1 MRKILLASLAA
12 VFTLGL
18 MSSCSKDDDGPGPDL
33 TDYAANIAGIFK
45 GDMTVALGEAQP
57 GAPTTEKI
65 YVTRTGENKVTMEI
79 KNFTYEGMSLGN
91 IEIKDVAVAA
101 TKATDASAAYK
112 CAVTGKGS
120 VSINLN
126 GVPLTADVE
135 VSGTVANDKADIK
148 IVVDAAGLK
157 VNVGFAGDKIG
168 ADTPDYALDIAGTYT
183 GKMIVTVGDTP
194 VGPTKQEIVFARQN
208 ENVVQMSMEDFSF
221 GGASLGKIVLSD
233 VNVAKKDAG
242 YTVAGEGDVKVSLG
256 GNPLTVKVTLEG
268 TVEDKATELVM
279 TINVPGVGDVK
290 AEFTGAIEYVP
301 SDLAELL
308 SIEFADN
315 AKVAVQPA
323 TTDGK
328 NYTFAMTADATADD
342 LKGLVPTIVVSEMA
356 TVVPAS
362 NKTVDFSQ
370 GAVDFV
376 VTAEDGTT
384 TATYTV
390 SCVGKQTSL
399 ASFEEWEEEKLWGS
413 PVGMRPVLSSGW
425 ATSNSAAV
433 VLQDAPYKPVGPVDA
448 GYKGKGAQIYSID
461 ARTYYEALPTMVPAL
476 AAGSL
481 FIGEFKLNM
490 TNTLASTR
498 FGALCDT
505 KPTFV
510 SGYYKYA
517 PGDSMINNIG
527 EALKDAG
534 TDECSIV
541 AVLYEVENEED
552 ETLDGSNVLN
562 DSRIVA
568 SAIMT
573 SGEQKDFKQFGLE
586 LNYTGEYNP
595 ANKYKFALV
604 CSSSKNGSGYKGPE
618 GTVLGARGSMLI
630 VDEISVRLFV
640 VRLSERFG
648 ELPQVVLLRYG
659 SRDA

>member
-33 TDYAANIAGIFK
+33 TDYAAKIAGIFK

-112 CAVTGKGS
+112 CAVTGKGTVS
-120 VSINLN
+120 VNLN

-233 VNVAKKDAG
+233 VTVTKKDAG

-595 ANKYKFALV
+595 ANKYKFAIV

-630 VDEISVRLFV
+630 VDEISVYSAF
-640 VRLSERFG
+640 
-648 ELPQVVLLRYG
+648 
-659 SRDA
+659 

>member
-33 TDYAANIAGIFK
+33 TDYAAKIAGIFK

-112 CAVTGKGS
+112 CAVTGKGT

-233 VNVAKKDAG
+233 VTVTKKDAG
-242 YTVAGEGDVKVSLG
+242 YTVAGEGDVKVSLA
-256 GNPLTVKVTLEG
+256 GNPLTVKVKLEG
-268 TVEDKATELVM
+268 TVENKATELVM

-301 SDLAELL
+301 SDQAELL

-390 SCVGKQTSL
+390 ACVGKQTSL
-399 ASFEEWEEEKLWGS
+399 ASFEEWEKEYLVLFPGGS
-413 PVGMRPVLSSGW
+413 PMEVGMQPIASSGW
-425 ATSNSAAV
+425 ATSNSAAMILSDV
-433 VLQDAPYKPVGPVDA
+433 PYKPVSPIDA

-505 KPTFV
+505 KPTFI

-595 ANKYKFALV
+595 ANKYKFAIV

-630 VDEISVRLFV
+630 VDEISVYSAF
-640 VRLSERFG
+640 
-648 ELPQVVLLRYG
+648 
-659 SRDA
+659 

>member
-33 TDYAANIAGIFK
+33 TDYAAKIAGIFK

-79 KNFTYEGMSLGN
+79 KNFTYVGMSLGN

-112 CAVTGKGS
+112 CAVTGKGT

-208 ENVVQMSMEDFSF
+208 EKEVQMSMEDFSF
-221 GGASLGKIVLSD
+221 GGASLGKIVLSY
-233 VNVAKKDAG
+233 VTVTKKDAG
-242 YTVAGEGDVKVSLG
+242 YTVAGEGDVKVSLA
-256 GNPLTVKVTLEG
+256 GNPLTVKVKLEG
-268 TVEDKATELVM
+268 TVENKATELVM

-301 SDLAELL
+301 SDQAELL

-399 ASFEEWEEEKLWGS
+399 ASFE
-413 PVGMRPVLSSGW
+413 
-425 ATSNSAAV
+425 
-433 VLQDAPYKPVGPVDA
+433 
-448 GYKGKGAQIYSID
+448 
-461 ARTYYEALPTMVPAL
+461 
-476 AAGSL
+476 
-481 FIGEFKLNM
+481 
-490 TNTLASTR
+490 
-498 FGALCDT
+498 
-505 KPTFV
+505 
-510 SGYYKYA
+510 
-517 PGDSMINNIG
+517 
-527 EALKDAG
+527 
-534 TDECSIV
+534 
-541 AVLYEVENEED
+541 
-552 ETLDGSNVLN
+552 
-562 DSRIVA
+562 
-568 SAIMT
+568 
-573 SGEQKDFKQFGLE
+573 
-586 LNYTGEYNP
+586 
-595 ANKYKFALV
+595 
-604 CSSSKNGSGYKGPE
+604 
-618 GTVLGARGSMLI
+618 
-630 VDEISVRLFV
+630 
-640 VRLSERFG
+640 
-648 ELPQVVLLRYG
+648 
-659 SRDA
+659 

>member
-33 TDYAANIAGIFK
+33 TDYAAKIAGIFK

-505 KPTFV
+505 KPTF
-510 SGYYKYA
+510 
-517 PGDSMINNIG
+517 
-527 EALKDAG
+527 
-534 TDECSIV
+534 
-541 AVLYEVENEED
+541 
-552 ETLDGSNVLN
+552 
-562 DSRIVA
+562 
-568 SAIMT
+568 AIMT

-595 ANKYKFALV
+595 ANKYKFAIV

-630 VDEISVRLFV
+630 VDEISVYSAF
-640 VRLSERFG
+640 
-648 ELPQVVLLRYG
+648 
-659 SRDA
+659 

>member
-1 MRKILLASLAA
+1 MRKILLASLVA

-33 TDYAANIAGIFK
+33 TDYAAKIAGIFK

-510 SGYYKYA
+510 SGY
-517 PGDSMINNIG
+517 
-527 EALKDAG
+527 
-534 TDECSIV
+534 
-541 AVLYEVENEED
+541 
-552 ETLDGSNVLN
+552 
-562 DSRIVA
+562 
-568 SAIMT
+568 
-573 SGEQKDFKQFGLE
+573 
-586 LNYTGEYNP
+586 
-595 ANKYKFALV
+595 
-604 CSSSKNGSGYKGPE
+604 
-618 GTVLGARGSMLI
+618 
-630 VDEISVRLFV
+630 
-640 VRLSERFG
+640 
-648 ELPQVVLLRYG
+648 
-659 SRDA
+659 

>member
-33 TDYAANIAGIFK
+33 TDYAAKIAGIFK

-112 CAVTGKGS
+112 CAVTGKGT

-233 VNVAKKDAG
+233 VTVTKKDAG
-242 YTVAGEGDVKVSLG
+242 YTVAGEGDVKVSLA
-256 GNPLTVKVTLEG
+256 GNPLTVKVKLEG
-268 TVEDKATELVM
+268 TVENKATELVM

-301 SDLAELL
+301 SDQAVLL

-595 ANKYKFALV
+595 ANKYKFAIV

-618 GTVLGARGSMLI
+618 GTVLGARGSMLH
-630 VDEISVRLFV
+630 FKT
-640 VRLSERFG
+640 
-648 ELPQVVLLRYG
+648 LL
-659 SRDA
+659 

>member
-33 TDYAANIAGIFK
+33 TDYAAKIAGIFK

-112 CAVTGKGS
+112 CAVTGKGT

-233 VNVAKKDAG
+233 VTVTKKDAG
-242 YTVAGEGDVKVSLG
+242 YTVAGEGDVKVSLA
-256 GNPLTVKVTLEG
+256 GNPLTVKVKLEG
-268 TVEDKATELVM
+268 TVENKATELVM

-301 SDLAELL
+301 SDQAELL

-573 SGEQKDFKQFGLE
+573 SVNRKI
-586 LNYTGEYNP
+586 
-595 ANKYKFALV
+595 
-604 CSSSKNGSGYKGPE
+604 SSN
-618 GTVLGARGSMLI
+618 
-630 VDEISVRLFV
+630 SVWN
-640 VRLSERFG
+640 
-648 ELPQVVLLRYG
+648 
-659 SRDA
+659 

>member
-1 MRKILLASLAA
+1 MRKILLASLVA

-33 TDYAANIAGIFK
+33 TDYAAKIAGIFK

-91 IEIKDVAVAA
+91 IEIEDVAVAA

-112 CAVTGKGS
+112 CAVTGKGT

-390 SCVGKQTSL
+390 ACVGKQTSL
-399 ASFEEWEEEKLWGS
+399 ASFEEWEKEYLVLFPGGS
-413 PVGMRPVLSSGW
+413 PMEVGMQPIASSGW
-425 ATSNSAAV
+425 ATSNSAAMILSDV
-433 VLQDAPYKPVGPVDA
+433 PYKPVSPIDA

-595 ANKYKFALV
+595 ANKYKCAIV

-630 VDEISVRLFV
+630 VDEISVYSAF
-640 VRLSERFG
+640 
-648 ELPQVVLLRYG
+648 
-659 SRDA
+659 

>member
-33 TDYAANIAGIFK
+33 TDYAAKIAGIFK

-112 CAVTGKGS
+112 CAVTGKGT

-233 VNVAKKDAG
+233 VTVTKKDAG
-242 YTVAGEGDVKVSLG
+242 YTVAGEGDVKVSLA
-256 GNPLTVKVTLEG
+256 GNPLTVKVKLEG
-268 TVEDKATELVM
+268 TVENKATELVM

-301 SDLAELL
+301 SDQAELL

-562 DSRIVA
+562 V
-568 SAIMT
+568 
-573 SGEQKDFKQFGLE
+573 
-586 LNYTGEYNP
+586 
-595 ANKYKFALV
+595 
-604 CSSSKNGSGYKGPE
+604 
-618 GTVLGARGSMLI
+618 
-630 VDEISVRLFV
+630 
-640 VRLSERFG
+640 
-648 ELPQVVLLRYG
+648 
-659 SRDA
+659 

>member
-33 TDYAANIAGIFK
+33 TDYAAKIAGIFK

-112 CAVTGKGS
+112 CAVTGKGT

-233 VNVAKKDAG
+233 VTVTKKDAG
-242 YTVAGEGDVKVSLG
+242 YTVAGEGDVKVSLA
-256 GNPLTVKVTLEG
+256 GNPLTVKVKLEG
-268 TVEDKATELVM
+268 TVENKATELVM

-301 SDLAELL
+301 SDQAELL

-595 ANKYKFALV
+595 ANKYKFAIV
-604 CSSSKNGSGYKGPE
+604 C
-618 GTVLGARGSMLI
+618 
-630 VDEISVRLFV
+630 
-640 VRLSERFG
+640 
-648 ELPQVVLLRYG
+648 
-659 SRDA
+659 

>member
-1 MRKILLASLAA
+1 M
-12 VFTLGL
+12 
-18 MSSCSKDDDGPGPDL
+18 
-33 TDYAANIAGIFK
+33 
-45 GDMTVALGEAQP
+45 
-57 GAPTTEKI
+57 
-65 YVTRTGENKVTMEI
+65 
-79 KNFTYEGMSLGN
+79 
-91 IEIKDVAVAA
+91 
-101 TKATDASAAYK
+101 
-112 CAVTGKGS
+112 
-120 VSINLN
+120 
-126 GVPLTADVE
+126 
-135 VSGTVANDKADIK
+135 
-148 IVVDAAGLK
+148 
-157 VNVGFAGDKIG
+157 
-168 ADTPDYALDIAGTYT
+168 
-183 GKMIVTVGDTP
+183 
-194 VGPTKQEIVFARQN
+194 
-208 ENVVQMSMEDFSF
+208 
-221 GGASLGKIVLSD
+221 
-233 VNVAKKDAG
+233 
-242 YTVAGEGDVKVSLG
+242 KVSLA
-256 GNPLTVKVTLEG
+256 GNPLTVKVKLEG
-268 TVEDKATELVM
+268 TVENKATELVM

-301 SDLAELL
+301 SDQAELL

-390 SCVGKQTSL
+390 ACVGKQTSL
-399 ASFEEWEEEKLWGS
+399 ASFEEWEKEYLVLFPGGS
-413 PVGMRPVLSSGW
+413 PMEVGMQPIASSGW
-425 ATSNSAAV
+425 ATSNSAAMILSDV
-433 VLQDAPYKPVGPVDA
+433 PYKPVSPIDA

-595 ANKYKFALV
+595 ANKYKFAIV

-630 VDEISVRLFV
+630 VDEISVYSAF
-640 VRLSERFG
+640 
-648 ELPQVVLLRYG
+648 
-659 SRDA
+659 

>member
-33 TDYAANIAGIFK
+33 TDYAAKIAGIFK

-65 YVTRTGENKVTMEI
+65 YVTRTVENKVTMEI

-101 TKATDASAAYK
+101 TKATDVSAAYK
-112 CAVTGKGS
+112 CAVTGKGT

-233 VNVAKKDAG
+233 VTVTKKDAG
-242 YTVAGEGDVKVSLG
+242 YTVAGEGDVKVSLA
-256 GNPLTVKVTLEG
+256 GNPLTVKVKLEG
-268 TVEDKATELVM
+268 TVENKATELVM

-301 SDLAELL
+301 SDQAELL

-390 SCVGKQTSL
+390 SCVGRRTSYFDFQKWEGDSNVVPSASEGWCTSNL
-399 ASFEEWEEEKLWGS
+399 ASMFLPLYGVKVDNPAVS
-413 PVGMRPVLSSGW
+413 PVEGLMG
-425 ATSNSAAV
+425 
-433 VLQDAPYKPVGPVDA
+433 KPDTA
-448 GYKGKGAQIYSID
+448 SMIYSINSRILNNKY
-461 ARTYYEALPTMVPAL
+461 AEAIVPAL
-476 AAGSL
+476 TAGTMYL
-481 FIGEFKLNM
+481 GKFQLVM
-490 TNTLASTR
+490 DNTLQSTH
-498 FGALCDT
+498 FGIPYAY
-505 KPTFV
+505 KPLTV
-510 SGYYKYA
+510 SGYFKYT
-517 PGDSMINNIG
+517 PGDSVITNTRKVVKDGPKDEGIVGAVLFEVTKDDDHLDGTNAYTDPSVVAKGQFICQ
-527 EALKDAG
+527 EQADFTPFEVKLEYLKDYDP
-534 TDECSIV
+534 T
-541 AVLYEVENEED
+541 
-552 ETLDGSNVLN
+552 
-562 DSRIVA
+562 
-568 SAIMT
+568 
-573 SGEQKDFKQFGLE
+573 K
-586 LNYTGEYNP
+586 
-595 ANKYKFALV
+595 KYKFAII
-604 CSSSKNGSGYKGPE
+604 CSSSKNGDTYQSADEVVVGSG
-618 GTVLGARGSMLI
+618 GSKLI
-630 VDEISVRLFV
+630 VDDISVVSAF
-640 VRLSERFG
+640 
-648 ELPQVVLLRYG
+648 
-659 SRDA
+659 

>member
-1 MRKILLASLAA
+1 MRKILLASLVA

-33 TDYAANIAGIFK
+33 TDYAAKIAGIFK

-91 IEIKDVAVAA
+91 IEIEDVAVAA

-595 ANKYKFALV
+595 ANKYKFAIV
-604 CSSSKNGSGYKGPE
+604 CSSSKNGTPYTS
-618 GTVLGARGSMLI
+618 VL
-630 VDEISVRLFV
+630 
-640 VRLSERFG
+640 
-648 ELPQVVLLRYG
+648 
-659 SRDA
+659 

>member
-33 TDYAANIAGIFK
+33 TDYAAKIAGIFK

-91 IEIKDVAVAA
+91 IEIEDVAVAA

-112 CAVTGKGS
+112 CAVTGKGT

-256 GNPLTVKVTLEG
+256 GNPLTVKVRLVG
-268 TVEDKATELVM
+268 TVDDKATELVM
-279 TINVPGVGDVK
+279 TSNVPGVGDVK
-290 AEFTGAIEYVP
+290 DEFTGAIEYVP
-301 SDLAELL
+301 SDQAELL

-595 ANKYKFALV
+595 ANKYKFAIV

-630 VDEISVRLFV
+630 VDEISVYSAF
-640 VRLSERFG
+640 
-648 ELPQVVLLRYG
+648 
-659 SRDA
+659 

>member
-33 TDYAANIAGIFK
+33 TDYAAKIAGIFK

-112 CAVTGKGS
+112 CAVTGKGT

-233 VNVAKKDAG
+233 VTVTKKDAG
-242 YTVAGEGDVKVSLG
+242 YTVAGEGDVKVSLA
-256 GNPLTVKVTLEG
+256 GNPLTVKVKLEG
-268 TVEDKATELVM
+268 TVENKATELVM

-301 SDLAELL
+301 SDQAELL

-595 ANKYKFALV
+595 ANKYLEFNL
-604 CSSSKNGSGYKGPE
+604 
-618 GTVLGARGSMLI
+618 
-630 VDEISVRLFV
+630 
-640 VRLSERFG
+640 
-648 ELPQVVLLRYG
+648 
-659 SRDA
+659 